1 MVSNGWRQ
9 TGRATGP
16 RLTGPPEHIPAASRP
31 WWFTEHMRLGWVQIF
46 AGVGGLIFPAYLFV
60 AGIRAARTALTPIL
74 AVALLGAGLY
84 ALAQSR
90 FLTEIETVGDEVRL
104 AASVITIVGI
114 VAIVAFLAGMTICLT
129 VVFLLLWPLIL
140 TQVGQM
146 ATRLVGFL
154 VNTLRSLFSRNE

>member
-1 MVSNGWRQ
+1 
-9 TGRATGP
+9 
-16 RLTGPPEHIPAASRP
+16 
-31 WWFTEHMRLGWVQIF
+31 MRLGWVQLF
-46 AGVGGLIFPAYLFV
+46 AGVGGVIFPAYLFV
-60 AGIRAARTALTPIL
+60 TGIRAARTALTPIV

-90 FLTEIETVGDEVRL
+90 FLTEIDTASDEVRL

-114 VAIVAFLAGMTICLT
+114 IATVALLAGVTICLS

-146 ATRLVGFL
+146 ATRFVGFL
-154 VNTLRSLFSRNE
+154 VNTFRSLFSRNE